1 MNPVVIRA
9 GLPHSFDRPP
19 LEAAGFAGFLPVKQL
34 RQSLAD
40 VPPAGGVYV
49 VVRPSRAAPHF
60 RVVGS
65 GGHFKGEGPN
75 VPLATLRAKWV
86 PDAAVVYI
94 GKAGSLSERV
104 RSLIAFGAGDAVG
117 HRGGR
122 YLWQLTDAADLMV
135 AWRPEDE
142 PERAEAAL
150 LDAFRAEHGVLP
162 FANLRA

>member
-1 MNPVVIRA
+1 MKSLASLGR
-9 GLPHSFDRPP
+9 LPQHFDHHA
-19 LEAAGFAGFLPVKQL
+19 LEAAGFTGFLPVKQL

-49 VVRPSRAAPHF
+49 VLRLATQAPHF

-65 GGHFKGEGPN
+65 GGHFKGEDPN
-75 VPLATLRAKWV
+75 VPVATLRAKWV
-86 PDAAVVYI
+86 PDASVVYI

-104 RSLIAFGAGDAVG
+104 GSLIAFGIGRAVG

-122 YLWQLTDAADLMV
+122 YLWQLADATSLLV
-135 AWRPEDE
+135 AWRLEDDHGQ
-142 PERAEAAL
+142 AEAAL
-150 LDAFRAEHGVLP
+150 LRAFTVRHGMLP